1 VTRTRRLALLQWT
14 GIFVAPAAWIA
25 QHAIGQAAAQIS
37 CSTANLGWGIS
48 NDAWQIGLLVGAEVL
63 IVASAAAAVA
73 LYRATSDSDYHSP
86 PPVGRMQLFAIAAI
100 VTNVLLFV
108 IVMLDGI
115 ASVVD
120 VACRQS

>member
-1 VTRTRRLALLQWT
+1 LQWT

-37 CSTANLGWGIS
+37 CSAANLSWGIS
-48 NDAWQIGLLVGAEVL
+48 NDSWQIGLLVGAELL
-63 IVASAAAAVA
+63 ILASVAAAIAV
-73 LYRATSDSDYHSP
+73 YRGTSDADYHSP
-86 PPVGRMQLFAIAAI
+86 PPVGRLQLFAIAAM

-120 VACRQS
+120 AACRQS